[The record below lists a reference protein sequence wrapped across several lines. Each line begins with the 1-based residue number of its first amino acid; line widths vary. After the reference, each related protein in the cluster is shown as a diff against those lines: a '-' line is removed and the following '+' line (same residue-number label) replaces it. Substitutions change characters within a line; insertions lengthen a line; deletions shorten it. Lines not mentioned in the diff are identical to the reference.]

1 MLKEFVN
8 WCNENVGF
16 ISLILSALTLLVSV
30 IAVFVSIHTARLPY
44 KKKILVETG
53 SYISNQVIGLHV
65 TVTNVGN
72 RKIRIKTLGFI
83 ANGIVYINKNTII
96 ESQVMLSQGETTA
109 QYFKINDLKNT
120 LLTLKISPASSLKAF
135 VEDSEGKKYKK
146 KLTSVRKILQMNA

>member
-1 MLKEFVN
+1 MNEFVN

-53 SYISNQVIGLHV
+53 SYISSQGIGLHV

-83 ANGIVYINKNTII
+83 ANGIYINKNTII